1 LSRPPQAEPGDA
13 GQAVVETALV
23 LPLVVLFLLAV
34 IQVGLVVRAQVLV
47 THAAREAARAAA
59 VDPAPDAAAAA
70 AEGATTLDA
79 SRLHVEVAGREGRG
93 SHVLVR
99 VVYRAA
105 TDVPIVGALVGDVT
119 IEAAATMRVE

>member
-1 LSRPPQAEPGDA
+1 MSRARRHSRDG

-34 IQVGLVVRAQVLV
+34 VQVGLVVRAQVLV

-59 VDPAPDAAAAA
+59 VDPAPEAAAQAA
-70 AEGATTLDA
+70 DGATALDA
-79 SRLHVEVAGREGRG
+79 SRLHVEVAGREGPG
-93 SHVLVR
+93 SQVQVR

-105 TDVPIVGALVGDVT
+105 TDVPIVGALFGDVT
-119 IEAAATMRVE
+119 IEADATMRVE